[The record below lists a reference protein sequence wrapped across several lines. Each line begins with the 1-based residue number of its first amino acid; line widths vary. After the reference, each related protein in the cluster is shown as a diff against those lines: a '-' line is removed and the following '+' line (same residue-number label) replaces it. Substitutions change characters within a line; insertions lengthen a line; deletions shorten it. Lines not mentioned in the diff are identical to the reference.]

1 MSTLRWNGSQEN
13 LGRTMTKL
21 LPSTSRSLPFAL
33 IRAREGVMGPIRDML
48 AETGISE
55 QQWRVLRVLSE
66 SGPLDSSTLA
76 ERASLLHPSL
86 TRMVFAMDKKGLVT
100 QKRSDTD
107 RRRQVINIAPA
118 GQEIIDR
125 NQEHALRIVRDFRSK
140 LGDDQYEKLID
151 LLQILDPLRDQ

>member
-1 MSTLRWNGSQEN
+1 MISETFGGN
-13 LGRTMTKL
+13 MKKH

-55 QQWRVLRVLSE
+55 QQWRVLRILSE
-66 SGPLDSSTLA
+66 CGPLDSSTLA

-107 RRRQVINIAPA
+107 RRRQVITIAPA
-118 GQEIIDR
+118 GQDIIDS
-125 NQEHALRIVRDFRSK
+125 NYEHALRIVRDFKAK
-140 LGDDQYEKLID
+140 LGEDRYEQLID
-151 LLQILDPLRDQ
+151 LLQMLDPHGDQ